1 MTGGGGAT
9 ATAAV
14 DVGILLA
21 PEVYTS
27 LPVGVSVNVRFA
39 LDVDLGA
46 SILGATSV
54 CVPFVHPL
62 VQMSI
67 RNHERLSS
75 VPVSS

>member
-1 MTGGGGAT
+1 MTGSGGAT
-9 ATAAV
+9 ATTPV

-46 SILGATSV
+46 SILGASSV
-54 CVPFVHPL
+54 CIPFVHPL

-67 RNHERLSS
+67 RDYERLSL